1 MSTSQ
6 SPSPSNNKPRQNS
19 SVASPDTLL
28 KLKFPKAELLLAAAQ
43 AEVALFRRLLSSTPS
58 LVDLIIKE
66 SPQAKAAMLESLT
79 ATQVQ
84 GAATHRALQ
93 LVRADK
99 LTQHNRDSLRKCKAE
114 TKAAITQIGDLTKRT
129 HTMGNC
135 STELIA
141 TTPLLSM
148 THERTLFTAMISQR
162 ASFWAALYELP
173 MVQREILDNMKRIA
187 VRDLLPKTVIFTVR
201 SKSIST
207 DSLIKQAASCVKA
220 ASTLDATHDKESHL
234 YATRKMDLVKR
245 LLKIPIPPEEAL
257 LLFNRVK
264 TTATD
269 LTTLETKIKCKHGTL
284 QAAELAADPDLLH
297 FRELRELLGGD
308 ALHVHK
314 TISELMRL
322 QAPYLAIKS
331 YLFSANTR
339 MVLSIVGNNNKLPSK
354 FEDLSQEGHIGLL
367 RAIEKF
373 DPNLNVRFA
382 TCAHWWINQASRRA
396 HQQTIRQVAIPAH
409 QTPTISRL
417 CRELSENNGRTGA
430 VELAEKLDI
439 TKEYVLALLPIIRTS
454 RSLNSSVNLEN
465 RSTLGD
471 LVADQ
476 RNIPVDLVFFKKEV
490 HNIIQQAL
498 KQLPKRDREII
509 NLRYGLH
516 GEPPMPLHEIA
527 TLFRLSR
534 ERVRQIVMKAHVKLS
549 SPRNRAALT
558 QLIEQVQSL

>member
-1 MSTSQ
+1 MS
-6 SPSPSNNKPRQNS
+6 KHLS
-19 SVASPDTLL
+19 SVSGKQGPIAPLSVMPPTNPLEL
-28 KLKFPKAELLLAAAQ
+28 RAPRAELLLAAAQ
-43 AEVALFRRLLSSTPS
+43 AEVALFRRLLSISPS
-58 LVDLIIKE
+58 LVDLIIKG
-66 SPQAKAAMLESLT
+66 SSH
-79 ATQVQ
+79 TQVPSEMLGTLIAAQEQ
-84 GAATHRALQ
+84 GAAAHSALQ

-99 LTQHNRDSLRKCKAE
+99 LTQHNRDSLTKCKAE
-114 TKAAITQIGDLTKRT
+114 TKAAITQIGDLIKRT

-173 MVQREILDNMKRIA
+173 MVQREILNDIERIA
-187 VRDLLPKTVIFTVR
+187 VGDLLPKTVIFTVR
-201 SKSIST
+201 SKNIGT
-207 DSLIKQAASCVKA
+207 DSLIKQAVSCVKA
-220 ASTLDATHDKESHL
+220 ASTLDATPDKGSLL
-234 YATRKMDLVKR
+234 YATRKIDLVKR
-245 LLKIPIPPEEAL
+245 LLKIPIQPEQAL

-264 TTATD
+264 TTAKD
-269 LTTLETKIKCKHGTL
+269 LITLETKIKCLHGTL
-284 QAAELAADPDLLH
+284 QAAELAADPDLLR

-314 TISELMRL
+314 TISQLMRL
-322 QAPYLAIKS
+322 QAPYIAIKS

-339 MVLSIVGNNNKLPSK
+339 MVLSIVGNNNKLRSK
-354 FEDLSQEGHIGLL
+354 FEDLSQDGHIGLL

-396 HQQTIRQVAIPAH
+396 HQQTIRQVTTPAH

-439 TKEYVLALLPIIRTS
+439 TKESVMTLLPIIRTS
-454 RSLNSSVNLEN
+454 RSLSSSVNSEN

-471 LVADQ
+471 IVADQ
-476 RNIPVDLVFFKKEV
+476 RNIPVDLVFFAKEA
-490 HNIIQQAL
+490 HNIIQEAL
-498 KQLPKRDREII
+498 KQIPKRDREIV
-509 NLRYGLH
+509 NLRYGLQ
-516 GEPPMPLHEIA
+516 GEPPMLLQELA
-527 TLFRLSR
+527 TLFGLSR
-534 ERVRQIVMKAHVKLS
+534 ERVRQIVNKAHVRLS
-549 SPRNRAALT
+549 GPRNRDART
-558 QLIEQVQSL
+558 QLLEQL

>member
-1 MSTSQ
+1 MSTFQ

-19 SVASPDTLL
+19 NAASPDTLL
-28 KLKFPKAELLLAAAQ
+28 KLKPPKAELLLDAAQ
-43 AEVALFRRLLSSTPS
+43 AEVLLFKGLLSSTPS
-58 LVDLIIKE
+58 LIDLIIKE

-99 LTQHNRDSLRKCKAE
+99 LTQHNRDSLTKCKAE
-114 TKAAITQIGDLTKRT
+114 TKAAITQIGDLIKRT

-141 TTPLLSM
+141 TTPLLSL
-148 THERTLFTAMISQR
+148 THERTLFTAMISHR

-173 MVQREILDNMKRIA
+173 MVQREILNDIERIA
-187 VRDLLPKTVIFTVR
+187 VGDLLPKTVIFTVR
-201 SKSIST
+201 SKNIGT
-207 DSLIKQAASCVKA
+207 DSLIKQAVSCVKA
-220 ASTLDATHDKESHL
+220 ASTLDATPDKGSLL
-234 YATRKMDLVKR
+234 YATRKIDLVKR
-245 LLKIPIPPEEAL
+245 LLKIPIQPEQAL

-269 LTTLETKIKCKHGTL
+269 LITLETKIKCLHGTL
-284 QAAELAADPDLLH
+284 QAAELAADPDLLR

-314 TISELMRL
+314 TISQLMRL

-339 MVLSIVGNNNKLPSK
+339 MVLSIVGNNNKLRSK
-354 FEDLSQEGHIGLL
+354 FEDLSQDGHIGLL

-396 HQQTIRQVAIPAH
+396 HQQTMRQVVIPAH

-417 CRELSENNGRTGA
+417 CRELSEKNSRTGA
-430 VELAEKLDI
+430 GDLAEKLDI
-439 TKEYVLALLPIIRTS
+439 TRKDVLTLLPIIRRT
-454 RSLNSSVNLEN
+454 RSLNSSVNSEN
-465 RSTLGD
+465 LSTLGD
-471 LVADQ
+471 LVEDRRSA
-476 RNIPVDLVFFKKEV
+476 PVDLAFFKKEV
-490 HNIIQQAL
+490 QNIIQQTL
-498 KQLPKRDREII
+498 KQLPQRDQEIL
-509 NLRYGLH
+509 NMRYGLQ
-516 GEPPMPLHEIA
+516 GEPPMPLKQIA
-527 TLFRLSR
+527 THFGLSH
-534 ERVRQIVMKAHVKLS
+534 EGVRKIETKAFVKLS
-549 SPRNRAALT
+549 GPRNHAALT
-558 QLIEQVQSL
+558 QLFEQLQSL

>member
-99 LTQHNRDSLRKCKAE
+99 LTQHNRDSLTKCKAE
-114 TKAAITQIGDLTKRT
+114 TKAAITQIGDLIKRT

-220 ASTLDATHDKESHL
+220 ASTLYATHDKGSLL
-234 YATRKMDLVKR
+234 YATRKMDLINR
-245 LLKIPIPPEEAL
+245 LLKIPIHPEETI
-257 LLFNRVK
+257 LLFNKVK

-269 LTTLETKIKCKHGTL
+269 LTTLETKIKCRHGTL

-417 CRELSENNGRTGA
+417 SRELSENNGRTGA

>member
-6 SPSPSNNKPRQNS
+6 SHSPSNNKPRQNS
-19 SVASPDTLL
+19 NVASTDTVL
-28 KLKFPKAELLLAAAQ
+28 KLNFPKAELLLGAAQ
-43 AEVALFRRLLSSTPS
+43 VEVALFKELLSRAPS
-58 LVDLIIKE
+58 LIDLITKE
-66 SPQAKAAMLESLT
+66 SPQANAAMLESLT

-84 GAATHRALQ
+84 GAAAHRALQ

-99 LTQHNRDSLRKCKAE
+99 LTQHDSDSLTTCKAE
-114 TKAAITQIGDLTKRT
+114 TKAAITQIGDLIKRT

-141 TTPLLSM
+141 TTPLLSL

-173 MVQREILDNMKRIA
+173 MVQREILDNMKRVA
-187 VRDLLPKTVIFTVR
+187 VREMLPESIIFTVR
-201 SKSIST
+201 SKNTSS
-207 DSLIKQAASCVKA
+207 DSLIKQAVSCVKA

-245 LLKIPIPPEEAL
+245 LLKIPIQPEQAL

-269 LTTLETKIKCKHGTL
+269 LTNLETKIKCKHGTL
-284 QAAELAADPDLLH
+284 QAAELAAGPDLLR

-314 TISELMRL
+314 TISQLMRL

-373 DPNLNVRFA
+373 DPNLNVRFT
-382 TCAHWWINQASRRA
+382 TCAHWWINQSYRRA

-417 CRELSENNGRTGA
+417 NRELSENNGRTGA
-430 VELAEKLDI
+430 VDLAEKLDI
-439 TKEYVLALLPIIRTS
+439 TKESVMTLLPIIRTS
-454 RSLNSSVNLEN
+454 RSLSSAVNSEN

-471 LVADQ
+471 IVADQ
-476 RNIPVDLVFFKKEV
+476 RNIPVDLVFFAKEV
-490 HNIIQQAL
+490 HNIIQEAL
-498 KQLPKRDREII
+498 KQIPKRDREII
-509 NLRYGLH
+509 NLRYGLQ
-516 GEPPMPLHEIA
+516 GEPPMLLQELA
-527 TLFRLSR
+527 TLYGLSR
-534 ERVRQIVMKAHVKLS
+534 ERVRQIVKKAHVRLS
-549 SPRNRAALT
+549 GPRNRDALT
-558 QLIEQVQSL
+558 KLLEQL

>member
-417 CRELSENNGRTGA
+417 SRELSENNGRTGA